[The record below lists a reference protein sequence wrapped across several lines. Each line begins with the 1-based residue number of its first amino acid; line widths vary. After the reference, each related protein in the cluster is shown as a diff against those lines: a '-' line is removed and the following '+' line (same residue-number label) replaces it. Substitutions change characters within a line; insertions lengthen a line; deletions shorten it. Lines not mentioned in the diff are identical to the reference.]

1 MVDNQIKKEI
11 EAIVGEVKN
20 ITPLPDQGC
29 TSSVQKLTT
38 ERNGFLLKTSYKEK
52 YREWL
57 KREAEVL
64 KKLVG
69 HTEIPVP
76 TYYGYI
82 EEADRSHLVMSFE
95 AGMTLTSALKLAET
109 TVEKKALMKS
119 FGELLQ
125 KLHETKPIDSL
136 NHQRSWLDNQL
147 AKAEKYLEMG
157 EADGN
162 AQLLNKL
169 KSTKPLPVKQ
179 TIIHGDC
186 TTDNVLVVDGKVQMF
201 IDVAGMTIG
210 DSRYDESLAIGR
222 FIDNEALKKS
232 FYEGYT
238 RYKVSKEEYTY
249 FDEGLYEF
257 F

>member
-1 MVDNQIKKEI
+1 MMDDQLKKEI
-11 EAIVGEVKN
+11 EAIVGKVN
-20 ITPLPDQGC
+20 SITLLSNQGC
-29 TSSVQKLTT
+29 TSSVQRITT
-38 ERNGFLLKTSYKEK
+38 GRNEFLLKTSYKEK

-57 KREAEVL
+57 KSEAEVL
-64 KKLVG
+64 KKLVS

-82 EEADRSHLVMSFE
+82 EEADRSHLIMSFE
-95 AGMTLTSALKLAET
+95 AGMTLTSALKMAGT
-109 TVEKKALMKS
+109 TVEKKALMKG

-125 KLHETKPIDSL
+125 KLHETKSVDSF
-136 NHQRSWLDNQL
+136 NHQGNWLENQL
-147 AKAEKYLEMG
+147 IKAERYLEMG

-162 AQLLNKL
+162 AKLLNKL
-169 KSTKPLPVKQ
+169 KSTKPLPVNQ

-186 TTDNVLVVDGKVQMF
+186 TADNVLVVDGKVQMF

-210 DSRYDESLAIGR
+210 DPRYDESLAIGR
-222 FIDNEALKKS
+222 FIDNEGLIKS

-238 RYKVSKEEYTY
+238 RYNVSKEEYTY